1 LIQAAVMDA
10 IPWIS
15 WIPAVIAA
23 AASGGV
29 AVWKSRTDLNALRT
43 QVAFKNEDTLNS
55 MQAKYITP
63 LRSATVT
70 LSRRMGEIEQ
80 KFQENKYGEVREW
93 FKAAKDHVVG
103 DKRKDDFQ
111 KWCYYEGT
119 FALSTIYYTGV
130 YFRCV
135 HDISAHAPFRQLAS
149 RYSSDLE
156 RQLERVRDAF
166 DWQNEGKAKGIWAPI
181 QDVLGQRFT
190 SAVDE
195 SDAALLSYRDMCEL
209 LDSGQPFKYGP
220 FMRLLDVYWETLRLG
235 NVQAIRAELENTL
248 AFIERHPLRDEL
260 RQ

>member
-1 LIQAAVMDA
+1 MSSATNARTT
-10 IPWIS
+10 S
-15 WIPAVIAA
+15 R
-23 AASGGV
+23 SGV
-29 AVWKSRTDLNALRT
+29 TTREHSHSARS
-43 QVAFKNEDTLNS
+43 
-55 MQAKYITP
+55 ITP
-63 LRSATVT
+63 GCTS
-70 LSRRMGEIEQ
+70 G
-80 KFQENKYGEVREW
+80 
-93 FKAAKDHVVG
+93 
-103 DKRKDDFQ
+103 
-111 KWCYYEGT
+111 
-119 FALSTIYYTGV
+119 
-130 YFRCV
+130 V